1 MIIVMKAGA
10 AKKDRDEVIRRISEL
25 GYNPHVIHGTT
36 RDVIGAVGDERG
48 KLVLQGIESM
58 HGVESVV
65 PILKPYKLASREVKP
80 EPSVVAITDT
90 VVIGGPEVIVMA
102 GPCSVE
108 GETMIIE
115 TAKAVKAAGAQV
127 LRGGAFKPR
136 TSPYSFQ
143 GLEEEGL
150 KLLAKAREETGLPI
164 VTEVVNPETA
174 ELVAEYSDILQ
185 IGARNAQNF
194 ALLKK
199 VGQLRRP
206 VLLKRGMS
214 MTIQEFLMS
223 AEYVMSEGNQSVI
236 LCERGIRTF
245 ETATRNT
252 LDLLGHPGVEA
263 DDPPAG
269 HCRSFPWHRK
279 LSLRGTHGP
288 GRCCRRRGR
297 PHDRGASRS
306 RASVV
311 RRTPVAQAEEIR
323 RAHGKAAARGG
334 VRGQATVATSSRLS
348 HAGSGKGLRGGG
360 RFVMVREY

>member
-10 AKKDRDEVIRRISEL
+10 AKKDRDEVVKRIKEL
-25 GYNPHVIHGTT
+25 GYKPHIIHGST

-48 KLVLQGIESM
+48 KTVLQSLESM
-58 HGVESVV
+58 HGVESVL
-65 PILKPYKLASREVKP
+65 PILQPYKLASKEIKKESSIVRISD
-80 EPSVVAITDT
+80 SVS
-90 VVIGGPEVIVMA
+90 IGGKEIIVMA

-108 GETMIIE
+108 GEKQIIE
-115 TAKAVKAAGAQV
+115 TAEAIKRSGAQM

-150 KLLAKAREETGLPI
+150 KLLAKARELSGLPFI
-164 VTEVVNPETA
+164 TEVINPETA
-174 ELVAEYSDILQ
+174 DLVAEYADVLQ

-199 VGQLRRP
+199 VGQLKRP

-223 AEYVMSEGNQSVI
+223 AEYIMSEGNQSVI

-252 LDLLGHPGVEA
+252 LDLSAIPVLKERTHLPVVIDPSHGTGHYHYVAPMCYAAVAAGADGLIVEVHP
-263 DDPPAG
+263 DPE
-269 HCRSFPWHRK
+269 
-279 LSLRGTHGP
+279 
-288 GRCCRRRGR
+288 
-297 PHDRGASRS
+297 
-306 RASVV
+306 RASSDGPQSLK
-311 RRTPVAQAEEIR
+311 PVKFDLMMKKLKLFAE
-323 RAHGKAAARGG
+323 AADR
-334 VRGQATVATSSRLS
+334 SL
-348 HAGSGKGLRGGG
+348 
-360 RFVMVREY
+360 